1 MCGLVGL
8 LNFDRRF
15 EAEAGQ
21 KIVRDM
27 AEAMHYRGP
36 DMDGYWASGDNL
48 CHLGHKRLSIIDL
61 SEGGRQPMLDESGRY
76 VIVFNGEI
84 YNFHDLRD
92 KLAESGVTFRSKSDT
107 EVLLKGYIK
116 FGAAL
121 FPQLDGMFALAI
133 YDTQQKTMV
142 LARDRAGEKPLFYR
156 CHAGRL
162 VFASELKALMADPSL
177 ARRLDPSAFEHFLAY
192 GYAPGDRSILQGV
205 GKLPPGHAATF
216 EVPTAEWRVWPYWQ
230 LPQADADS
238 GAALDDLAL
247 ELEGLLEQSVRR
259 QLVADVPVG
268 ILLSGGL
275 DSGLV
280 TAMAARVSP
289 SPPHTFTVTFPG
301 HGAHDEAPYARAIA
315 GHFGTEHT
323 ELPGEPQ
330 SVDTL
335 AALAKQ
341 FDEPIGDSAM
351 VPTYLLSRLI
361 RRHATVALGGDGG
374 DELFGGYPHYSWLLR
389 QERWRETVPGVVRS
403 GVARAAERLPMGLA
417 GRHHLI
423 GMSDGAARS
432 IAHVNMF
439 FDRRSRQRLAKG
451 LRFEASTTSPEARR
465 ASLCDP
471 RASVLQASMQAD
483 FRSTLADAYLVKVD
497 RASML
502 ASLEVRAPW
511 LDHRIIEFA
520 YTKVPDRFRAT
531 THERKILPRRL
542 GARLLPSSLDLRR
555 KQGFTMPLAA
565 WFGGEWGRFMEGVLR
580 DADRR
585 LFDRTVIDELIAGQ
599 RRGRANTNRLF
610 ALTMFELWRREYRVE
625 VAG

>member
-1 MCGLVGL
+1 MCAIAGIASHAEPPDEEL
-8 LNFDRRF
+8 LERM
-15 EAEAGQ
+15 
-21 KIVRDM
+21 RDLM
-27 AEAMHYRGP
+27 AHRGP
-36 DMDGYWASGDNL
+36 DSCGLAVSADRAVGLA
-48 CHLGHKRLSIIDL
+48 HRRLAIIDL
-61 SEGGRQPMLDESGRY
+61 SPAGHQPMLGADGATA
-76 VIVFNGEI
+76 ITFNGEI
-84 YNFHDLRD
+84 YNYRELREVLEA
-92 KLAESGVTFRSKSDT
+92 KGHRFRSASDT
-107 EVLLKGYIK
+107 EVLLVAYREWDLECLSRLTGAFA
-116 FGAAL
+116 FGL
-121 FPQLDGMFALAI
+121 
-133 YDTQQKTMV
+133 YDERRRRLL

-216 EVPTAEWRVWPYWQ
+216 EVPTGEWRVWPYWQ

-341 FDEPIGDSAM
+341 FDEPIGDSAI

-502 ASLEVRAPW
+502 ASLEVRVPW

-580 DADRR
+580 DADPR

-625 VAG
+625 VTG

>member
-1 MCGLVGL
+1 MCAIAGIASNAEPPDEEL
-8 LNFDRRF
+8 LERM
-15 EAEAGQ
+15 
-21 KIVRDM
+21 RDLM
-27 AEAMHYRGP
+27 AHRGP
-36 DMDGYWASGDNL
+36 DSCGLAVSADRAVGLA
-48 CHLGHKRLSIIDL
+48 HRRLAIIDL
-61 SEGGRQPMLDESGRY
+61 SPAGHQPMLGADGATA
-76 VIVFNGEI
+76 ITFNGEI
-84 YNFHDLRD
+84 YNYRELREVLEA
-92 KLAESGVTFRSKSDT
+92 KGHRFRSASDT
-107 EVLLKGYIK
+107 EVLLAAYTEWDLECLSRLTGAFA
-116 FGAAL
+116 FGL
-121 FPQLDGMFALAI
+121 
-133 YDTQQKTMV
+133 YDERCRRLL

-156 CHAGRL
+156 RHAGRL

-216 EVPTAEWRVWPYWQ
+216 EVPTGEWRVWPYWQ

-341 FDEPIGDSAM
+341 FDEPIGDSAI

-471 RASVLQASMQAD
+471 RASLLQASMQAD

-531 THERKILPRRL
+531 AHERKILPRRL

-580 DADRR
+580 DADPR
-585 LFDRTVIDELIAGQ
+585 LFDRTVINELIAGQ

>member
-1 MCGLVGL
+1 MCAIAGIASHAEPPDEEL
-8 LNFDRRF
+8 LERM
-15 EAEAGQ
+15 
-21 KIVRDM
+21 RDLM
-27 AEAMHYRGP
+27 AHRGP
-36 DMDGYWASGDNL
+36 DSCGLAVSADRAVGLA
-48 CHLGHKRLSIIDL
+48 HRRLAIIDL
-61 SEGGRQPMLDESGRY
+61 SPAGHQPMLGADGATA
-76 VIVFNGEI
+76 ITFNGEI
-84 YNFHDLRD
+84 YNYRELREVLEA
-92 KLAESGVTFRSKSDT
+92 KGHRFRSASDT
-107 EVLLKGYIK
+107 EVLLVAYREWDLECLSRLTGAFA
-116 FGAAL
+116 FGL
-121 FPQLDGMFALAI
+121 
-133 YDTQQKTMV
+133 YDERRRRLL

-216 EVPTAEWRVWPYWQ
+216 EVPTGEWRVWPYWQ

-341 FDEPIGDSAM
+341 FDEPIGDSAI

-439 FDRRSRQRLAKG
+439 FDLRSRQRLAKG

-502 ASLEVRAPW
+502 ASLEVRVPW

-580 DADRR
+580 DADPR

-625 VAG
+625 VTG